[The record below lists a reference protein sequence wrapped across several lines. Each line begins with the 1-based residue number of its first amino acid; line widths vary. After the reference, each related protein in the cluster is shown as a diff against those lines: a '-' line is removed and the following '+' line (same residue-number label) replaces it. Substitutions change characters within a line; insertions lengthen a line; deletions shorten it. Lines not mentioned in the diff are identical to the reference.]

1 MEKRIKILMSTF
13 FVLVLALGLTSA
25 MVVKSVDA
33 NNFQPGNTQDISVKI
48 KNTLG
53 SDAKDISLI
62 LDTTGIPFSIIDSD
76 DSINIIYSDDTESF
90 NFVVKASSDAKAG
103 SYQIPYTLSYSLN
116 NTPQTPKKGTFSLT
130 IEANPEL
137 VYSASTDTPVV
148 GSHGKISLNIVN
160 QGLGDAKFLS
170 VTIIPEG
177 YTLLSGSKVY
187 LGTISSDDSQSES
200 FNVVFDK
207 QDPILTA
214 QVTYKNF
221 DNQLVNKIVNLPLT
235 VYSKEEA
242 LKLGLV
248 KPDNSLFYVLSIG
261 LIFGAWMITKK
272 IRKKKRLNKAQGK

>member
-1 MEKRIKILMSTF
+1 MEKQIKMIISAFFILI
-13 FVLVLALGLTSA
+13 LALSLTSA

-33 NNFQPGNTQDISVKI
+33 TNFQPGNSQDITVKI

-53 SDAKDISLI
+53 SDAKDVSLI

-76 DSINIIYSDDTESF
+76 DSINTIYSDDTENF
-90 NFVVKASSDAKAG
+90 NFRIKSSNDAKAG
-103 SYQIPYTLSYSLN
+103 SYQILYTLSYSLN

-137 VYSASTDTPVV
+137 VYSTSTDTPVV
-148 GSHGKISLNIVN
+148 GSHGKINLNIVN
-160 QGLGDAKFLS
+160 QGLGDAKFLM
-170 VTIIPEG
+170 VVIIPEG
-177 YTLLSGSKVY
+177 YTLLSESKVY
-187 LGTISSDDSQSES
+187 LGTISSDDSQRES
-200 FNVVFDK
+200 FTVVFDK

-221 DNQLVNKIVNLPLT
+221 DNQLVTKIVNLPLT

-248 KPDNSLFYVLSIG
+248 KPDNNLFGDCYIL
-261 LIFGAWMITKK
+261 AP
-272 IRKKKRLNKAQGK
+272 KRLKN